1 MKIILLDNVEKLGK
15 KGDIVEVA
23 AGFARNYLIPRKLAM
38 EVTPSNLKMIE
49 MQQKALRKKLE
60 KERLT
65 YQELIKKLNEV
76 TLTFVRKSSEKDVIF
91 GSVSAADIQEELNK
105 LGFEID
111 KKKIILDEPIKRLGT
126 FTVPIK
132 VYHEDKAEIKVV
144 VVKEETPAAAPASE
158 TQNPDQA

>member
-1 MKIILLDNVEKLGK
+1 MKVILLENVEKVGR
-15 KGDIVEVA
+15 KGDILEVA
-23 AGFARNYLIPRKLAM
+23 PGFARNYLIPRRLAM
-38 EVTPSNLKMIE
+38 EVTPANIKMVE
-49 MQQKALRKKLE
+49 MQQKALKKKLE

-76 TLTFVRKSSEKDVIF
+76 TLTFYRRSSEKDVIF
-91 GSVSAADIQEELNK
+91 GSVSASDIQEELAK

-132 VYHEDKAEIKVV
+132 VYHEDRAEIKVIV
-144 VVKEETPAAAPASE
+144 EKEAQDKAGQEE
-158 TQNPDQA
+158 EKI

>member
-1 MKIILLDNVEKLGK
+1 MKVILLENVEKVGR
-15 KGDIVEVA
+15 KGDILEVA
-23 AGFARNYLIPRKLAM
+23 PGFARNYLIPRRLAM
-38 EVTPSNLKMIE
+38 EVTPANIKMVE
-49 MQQKALRKKLE
+49 MQQKALKKKLE

-76 TLTFVRKSSEKDVIF
+76 TLTFYRRSIEKDVIF
-91 GSVSAADIQEELNK
+91 GSVSASDIQEELAK

-132 VYHEDKAEIKVV
+132 VYHEDRAEIKVIV
-144 VVKEETPAAAPASE
+144 EKEAQDKAGQEE
-158 TQNPDQA
+158 EKI